1 TRGSGME
8 ETNSSAVCD
17 CSLRTPRRAI
27 ILSMRWYQKLA
38 EVRGAF
44 CGCLRARVRWIV
56 RHVMGIKGNARS
68 NPTKTQQRAIC
79 RGERLSSRLSQRL
92 NSSTVPRYLSC
103 AQVRKLDWTLPVV
116 VLRSERN
123 FIWWLKSS
131 L

>member
-8 ETNSSAVCD
+8 DANSSAVCD

-44 CGCLRARVRWIV
+44 CGCLRARVRWMV
-56 RHVMGIKGNARS
+56 RHVIGANGSARR
-68 NPTKTQQRAIC
+68 NPITTQQRAIC
-79 RGERLSSRLSQRL
+79 RGESLSSRRSQL
-92 NSSTVPRYLSC
+92 LKNSTTRTYWSC
-103 AQVRKLDWTLPVV
+103 AHILKLDWALPVV

-123 FIWWLKSS
+123 FI
-131 L
+131 